1 MKDISTDMLF
11 YPLVYQP
18 CVCLICLSD
27 TAIGNADYL
36 ASWDNLTVRG
46 PHKTYLTHWGRVMH
60 IYVSKLSITGSVN
73 GLSPGRRQA
82 IIWTNDG
89 ILIIRTL
96 GTNLSET
103 LSEIHIFSVK
113 KMHLK
118 MLPVKWLSCCL
129 SLNVLTHWG
138 WDKVVLNENWSILFQ
153 ISLKVAPKGS
163 IGNTSALVLIMA
175 CGQTGDKSKSEPMM
189 A

>member
-46 PHKTYLTHWGRVMH
+46 AHKTYLTHWGQVMH
-60 IYVSKLSITGSVN
+60 IYAI
-73 GLSPGRRQA
+73 QA

-89 ILIIRTL
+89 ILMIRTL

-138 WDKVVLNENWSILFQ
+138 WDKMVLNENWSILFQ

-163 IGNTSALVLIMA
+163 IDNTSALVLIMA